1 MRMGGM
7 DRVKFYILQINR
19 LYPAALDD
27 VVKKWKECT
36 VWLQLA
42 GMHNDID
49 DTIEPDRPAD
59 DEVESDND
67 AAGKIVFCT
76 CICCQRNT
84 NTFLWFFLLSDMKIV
99 QMRKMQMMIVWRL
112 KISLIVTMRVKMM
125 TQLLQILKID

>member
-7 DRVKFYILQINR
+7 DRVKYYILQINR

-27 VVKKWKECT
+27 VVKKWQECT

-42 GMHNDID
+42 GLHNDVD

-67 AAGKIVFCT
+67 AAGKFVS
-76 CICCQRNT
+76 
-84 NTFLWFFLLSDMKIV
+84 FLMPLIKYLL
-99 QMRKMQMMIVWRL
+99 
-112 KISLIVTMRVKMM
+112 
-125 TQLLQILKID
+125 IDI